1 VTDPVSWL
9 QIEKGWNVVSADG
22 VLVGKVVAVTGDE
35 HDDNIRRPRRQV
47 QAICTCSLRT
57 WREGCGDLS
66 RRSDAEDRGCGNG
79 HARAVQR
86 AGAPDEDSSSRG
98 TARESDLELA
108 ARQALD
114 ARSLRREAVTTRGV
128 AKVGAH
134 PEKSRAGGRQFWHPT
149 RFCSRYRRS
158 SVSCTRAARLESE
171 RRWLMFR
178 SV

>member
-35 HDDNIRRPRRQV
+35 HDDIFDGLARQV
-47 QAICTCSLRT
+47 QAICSCSLRT
-57 WREGCGDLS
+57 WRAGCGDLS
-66 RRSDAEDRGCGNG
+66 RRSDAEDRVCGNG

-86 AGAPDEDSSSRG
+86 AGAPDEDSSSKG

-114 ARSLRREAVTTRGV
+114 ARSLRREAVTTCGV

-134 PEKSRAGGRQFWHPT
+134 PEKSRAGGRQILAPPRGSVLATGEAQCPARGLRGWN
-149 RFCSRYRRS
+149 RS
-158 SVSCTRAARLESE
+158 DAG
-171 RRWLMFR
+171 
-178 SV
+178 